1 MGPRSVIMH
10 ASMFNRGCLFI
21 AISQLSHAV
30 GRGSWSPRGQR
41 PLPLRIPT
49 ATAELAAFLICL
61 NAGRLHAQQD
71 LSRRR
76 KPPDDGL
83 RDLSDSTRDWMS
95 IMKAKDVMTR
105 NVISIAPDASV
116 FEALRLM
123 LQHKISGLPVVDR
136 AGSVVGIVTEGDFLR
151 RAETGTERKRPRWLE
166 LIVGPGRLAGDYVRS
181 HARRVDEVMTDSV
194 ETVTEDAQL
203 GDIVALMER
212 HRIKRVPVVRDG
224 QVVGIVSRANLLRA
238 LASVAAEIP
247 PGPQSDEAIHEGV
260 LSELD
265 RQSWGPR
272 NSIDVIVR
280 NGVVE
285 LWGTVIDA
293 RLRDAARV
301 AAETVPGVKAVKSH
315 IVWVEPVSA
324 MAFGDPDDQPTAD
337 APTAPT
343 DKQPQPTV
351 SA

>member
-1 MGPRSVIMH
+1 
-10 ASMFNRGCLFI
+10 
-21 AISQLSHAV
+21 
-30 GRGSWSPRGQR
+30 
-41 PLPLRIPT
+41 
-49 ATAELAAFLICL
+49 
-61 NAGRLHAQQD
+61 
-71 LSRRR
+71 
-76 KPPDDGL
+76 
-83 RDLSDSTRDWMS
+83 MS

-166 LIVGPGRLAGDYVRS
+166 LIVGPGRLARDYVRS
-181 HARRVDEVMTDSV
+181 HARRVDEVMTYNV

-212 HRIKRVPVVRDG
+212 HRIKRIPVVRAG

-285 LWGTVIDA
+285 LWGTVIDS

-324 MAFGDPDDQPTAD
+324 MTFGDPDDEPGAD

-343 DKQPQPTV
+343 GRQPQPTV

>member
-1 MGPRSVIMH
+1 MPEFEQT
-10 ASMFNRGCLFI
+10 AQ
-21 AISQLSHAV
+21 AA
-30 GRGSWSPRGQR
+30 QR
-41 PLPLRIPT
+41 W
-49 ATAELAAFLICL
+49 LARFGIT
-61 NAGRLHAQQD
+61 Q
-71 LSRRR
+71 
-76 KPPDDGL
+76 
-83 RDLSDSTRDWMS
+83 DWMS
-95 IMKAKDVMTR
+95 TMKAKDVMTR
-105 NVISIAPDASV
+105 NVISIAPDAAV

-136 AGSVVGIVTEGDFLR
+136 AGGVVGIVTEGDFLR

-166 LIVGPGRLAGDYVRS
+166 LIVGPGRLAEDYVRS
-181 HARRVDEVMTDSV
+181 HARRVDEVMTCNV
-194 ETVTEDAQL
+194 ETVAEDAQL

-212 HRIKRVPVVRDG
+212 HRIKRVPVVREG
-224 QVVGIVSRANLLRA
+224 QVVGIVSRANLLWA

-247 PGPQSDEAIHEGV
+247 PGPHSDEAIHEGV
-260 LSELD
+260 LAELD

-285 LWGTVIDA
+285 LWGTVIDS

-301 AAETVPGVKAVKSH
+301 AAETVPGVKVVKSH

-324 MAFGDPDDQPTAD
+324 MAFGDPDDEPSAD

-343 DKQPQPTV
+343 GRQPQPTV